1 MNRAAP
7 LNGYSGD
14 ALLLGFSVA
23 LISIGLIAIASAS
36 IEYSDFHFGNPWHHA
51 ERHALYL
58 LLGLSAAALSYM
70 IPTETFNRLSPWLL
84 FIAFALLILVLMHGI
99 GREVNGAQRWLPLLG
114 ALTVQPSEFAKFAL
128 LLYTAGYLVRQEDA
142 VRHHWQG
149 LAKLIFYPWYRR
161 VFTAT
166 GA

>member
-1 MNRAAP
+1 MSRAAP
-7 LNGYSGD
+7 LPGYSGD

-51 ERHALYL
+51 ERHTLYL
-58 LLGLSAAALSYM
+58 LLALSAAALSYM

-84 FIAFALLILVLMHGI
+84 FIAFALLILVLMPGI

-114 ALTVQPSEFAKFAL
+114 CINGAAIR
-128 LLYTAGYLVRQEDA
+128 VR
-142 VRHHWQG
+142 
-149 LAKLIFYPWYRR
+149 
-161 VFTAT
+161 
-166 GA
+166 